1 MSDSLPLANALLPT
15 PDVGNVHDLRSLNS
29 LRNLARHDENA
40 ALKAAAEQFEAVMMQ
55 QMLKS
60 MREANEV
67 FEDDDF
73 FGDRSHVDTYEQM
86 HDEQLAAS
94 LAKSQSLG
102 LAEIMVRQLSN
113 VVTESPSGNGGKRL
127 PLPATGAAVEASTSS
142 IAIPPAAEKTART
155 PQPPLAAARNSEP
168 VTPASFVK
176 SILPHAEAAAKVL
189 GVDARLLVAQAALE
203 SGWGAK
209 VLPAATAQ
217 GSSHQYFG
225 IKADARWQ
233 GQTVSAQTL
242 EYRNGVPQRERAS
255 FRAYPNPAAAFNDY
269 VQFVQGSPRYAD
281 ALSKASDPAVYAEG
295 LQRGGYATDPGYARK
310 LMSLFH
316 SEKLNSLVEE
326 ARKLL

>member
-1 MSDSLPLANALLPT
+1 MSDSLPLSTAMLPT
-15 PDVGNVHDLRSLNS
+15 PDVGNIHDLRSLNS
-29 LRNLARHDENA
+29 LRNLAQHDEKA
-40 ALKAAAEQFEAVMMQ
+40 ALKAAAEQFESVMLQ

-102 LAEIMVRQLSN
+102 LAELMVRQLSKAGVEPN
-113 VVTESPSGNGGKRL
+113 VSRESK
-127 PLPATGAAVEASTSS
+127 PLQGTKAGIDTTAPVSS
-142 IAIPPAAEKTART
+142 QPAAANPALQPR
-155 PQPPLAAARNSEP
+155 PPLAAAGNSEP
-168 VTPASFVK
+168 VTPASFVR
-176 SILPHAEAAAKVL
+176 SILPHAEAAAKAL

-225 IKADARWQ
+225 IKADARWL

-242 EYRNGVPQRERAS
+242 EYREGMPQRERAS
-255 FRAYPNPAAAFNDY
+255 FRAYDSVAAAFSDY

-281 ALSKASDPAVYAEG
+281 ALSKAADPTAYAEG
-295 LQRGGYATDPGYARK
+295 LQRGGYATDPAYARK
-310 LMSLFH
+310 LISLFH
-316 SEKLNSLVEE
+316 SEKLTSLVEE